1 MDFTL
6 PTLTNLYP
14 DMVNLLK
21 ERDVDAVTWLDGS
34 TSTNL
39 PVNSKRWNTA
49 NQYYENFN
57 GTSWEPLA
65 SKYMINVDMV
75 DGCTV
80 NDIGTTNTDLWTAA
94 KVLSELATKLPSSS
108 YTANDVLTKLKTV
121 DGATSGL
128 DADLLDG
135 MHAGSSNTA
144 NTVVSRDASGNF
156 SAGTITGNLTG
167 TASTA
172 TTLTGLTS
180 TIAELNFSDGVTS
193 NIQTQL
199 NGKLGSTA
207 KAANS
212 ALLNGVAD
220 ATTAAAST
228 IVKRDASG
236 YIYGTAFN
244 STLGDTTTAATHY
257 YVETGSD
264 GWIRPKPIAN
274 VKAELLA
281 SAALTGT
288 PTAPTAAAGTNTTQV
303 ATTAFVF
310 SNSEPSLHTA
320 GSKLEAHSLAQ
331 KINGTTTYTK
341 VKEISVGKG
350 GVVTVS
356 FRLAASSSGN
366 SSYAA
371 LGIIYKNGV
380 AVGTQRSTTSAS
392 FVTYTEDITVNA
404 GDLVQLYIRL
414 NLVSDAERPAKTDS
428 FKILVS
434 KPTTSIVIL

>member
-1 MDFTL
+1 MNFTL
-6 PTLTNLYP
+6 PTLTSLYP

-21 ERDVDAVTWLDGS
+21 ERDVDAITWLDGS

-57 GTSWEPLA
+57 GTSWVPLA
-65 SKYMINVDMV
+65 SKYMINVDKV

-80 NDIGTTNTDLWTAA
+80 NDIGTSNTDLWTAA
-94 KVLSELATKLPSSS
+94 KVLSELNTKLPSSS
-108 YTANDVLTKLKTV
+108 YTAADVLTKLKTV

-180 TIAELNFSDGVTS
+180 TVAELNFSDGVTS

-220 ATTAAAST
+220 ATTATAST

-244 STLGDTTTAATHY
+244 STLGDTATAATHY

-264 GWIRPKPIAN
+264 GWLRPKTIAN

-288 PTAPTAAAGTNTTQV
+288 PTAPTAAAGTSSTQI

-310 SNSEPSLHTA
+310 SNSEPSKHTA
-320 GSKLEAHSLAQ
+320 GSKLEAQSLVQ
-331 KINGTTTYTK
+331 QINSKSTYAK

-356 FRLAASSSGN
+356 FRLAASLSGSS
-366 SSYAA
+366 SFAA
-371 LGIIYKNGV
+371 VGRIYVNGV
-380 AVGTQRSTTSAS
+380 AIGTERTTTSAS
-392 FVTYTEDITVNA
+392 FVTYTENITINA
-404 GDLVQLYIRL
+404 GDLVQLYIKL
-414 NLVSDAERPAKTDS
+414 SAVNAADNPALTDS
-428 FKILVS
+428 FKILVA
-434 KPTTSIVIL
+434 KPTTSIVII

>member
-6 PTLTNLYP
+6 PTLTSLYP

-21 ERDVDAVTWLDGS
+21 ARDVDAVTWLDGS

-49 NQYYENFN
+49 NQYYEKFN

-65 SKYMINVDMV
+65 SKYMINVDKV
-75 DGCTV
+75 DGCTI

-94 KVLSELATKLPSSS
+94 KVLSELDTKLPSSS

-121 DGATSGL
+121 DGAASGL

-135 MHAGSSNTA
+135 LHASSTNTA
-144 NTVVSRDASGNF
+144 STVVARDASGNF
-156 SAGTITGNLTG
+156 SAGTITANLTG
-167 TASTA
+167 TASTASTA

-199 NGKLGSTA
+199 NGKLGSTS
-207 KAANS
+207 KATDS

-220 ATTAAAST
+220 ATTATAST
-228 IVKRDASG
+228 IVKRDTNG

-264 GWIRPKPIAN
+264 GWLRPKPIAN

-288 PTAPTAAAGTNTTQV
+288 PTAPTAAAGTNTTQI
-303 ATTAFVF
+303 ATTAFV
-310 SNSEPSLHTA
+310 NANVATGTA
-320 GSKLEAHSLAQ
+320 GIGTGTIGSYALLAPVTTATTISAGGTYAGSSLRYA
-331 KINGTTTYTK
+331 
-341 VKEISVGKG
+341 
-350 GVVTVS
+350 GVAGNYLN
-356 FRLAASSSGN
+356 LAADLT
-366 SSYAA
+366 YFT
-371 LGIIYKNGV
+371 
-380 AVGTQRSTTSAS
+380 AVGTPSGTWRAMGAITGYSTYAG
-392 FVTYTEDITVNA
+392 VTLFLRI
-404 GDLVQLYIRL
+404 
-414 NLVSDAERPAKTDS
+414 S
-428 FKILVS
+428 
-434 KPTTSIVIL
+434 